1 MSPDYDVIV
10 IGSGFGGSVTALRLS
25 EKGYRVGVLE
35 QGARWRP
42 EDYPPDSV
50 PMRKTLWQPYFGLT
64 GPLRI
69 TVLKNVAIQSAVG
82 VGGGSLV
89 YGNVLYEPLEQFYN
103 DPQWASITDWK
114 AELAPYYDQAERM
127 LGVATN
133 PRLTAADD
141 VFKAIADDLG
151 IADTFHPTQ
160 VGAFFGEPGKT
171 VSDPYFGGIGPDRA
185 GCVFCGRCIN
195 GCAHNAKNTLDRN
208 YLHLAEKAGAQ
219 VHPMTT
225 VVDVHE
231 SPAGGYQV
239 ETVHTGRWVR
249 KQHRTWS
256 ADQVVFSAA
265 ALGTQNLL
273 HRLLANGSLPRI
285 SARLGELARTN
296 SEVTLIATSRTRTDL
311 AQGVAGTSSIHPD
324 ANTHIEA
331 FRIGKGSNW
340 GYLLTTTLVDGDRHR
355 LAKWV
360 LTNLRHPSAFA
371 RSFNA
376 RRASERSI
384 SLLVMQDLNNSL
396 TTYLKRGLFGT
407 KLNSRQGRGAPNPN
421 WNPVANDVVRR
432 AATKIDGD
440 PRGYYFDVLNRP
452 TTAHFIGGCPIGDS
466 PATGVVDPYQ
476 RLYGYPG
483 LHIIDGSTIPANL
496 GVNPALTI
504 TALSERAV
512 ALWPNKGEPDPRP
525 PLGSAYRGFRRSGR
539 TIRSCPKAHRPR
551 FASQQA
557 DPVAEPPPDQAYR
570 RRRLRCRYP
579 AEMRWA

>member
-42 EDYPPDSV
+42 EDYPPESV

-82 VGGGSLV
+82 VGGGSLI
-89 YGNVLYEPLEQFYN
+89 YGNVLYEPPEQFYN

-114 AELAPYYDQAERM
+114 AELAPYYDQAKRM

-160 VGAFFGEPGKT
+160 VGGFFGEPGKT

-208 YLHLAEKAGAQ
+208 YLYLAEKAGAQ

-225 VVDVHE
+225 VVDVRE
-231 SPAGGYQV
+231 LPAGGYQV

-273 HRLLANGSLPRI
+273 HRLRANGSLPRI

-296 SEVTLIATSRTRTDL
+296 SEVVLLATSRTRTDL

-331 FRIGKGSNW
+331 FRVGKGSNW
-340 GYLLTTTLVDGDRHR
+340 GYLLTTSLVDGDRHR
-355 LAKWV
+355 LTKWA
-360 LTNLRHPSAFA
+360 LTNLRHPAAFA
-371 RSFNA
+371 RSFDVRN
-376 RRASERSI
+376 ASERSI
-384 SLLVMQDLNNSL
+384 ALLVMQDLNNSL

-407 KLNSRQGRGAPNPN
+407 KTELPTGPGRAQSELESGRQ
-421 WNPVANDVVRR
+421 
-432 AATKIDGD
+432 
-440 PRGYYFDVLNRP
+440 
-452 TTAHFIGGCPIGDS
+452 
-466 PATGVVDPYQ
+466 
-476 RLYGYPG
+476 
-483 LHIIDGSTIPANL
+483 
-496 GVNPALTI
+496 
-504 TALSERAV
+504 
-512 ALWPNKGEPDPRP
+512 
-525 PLGSAYRGFRRSGR
+525 RRSPTCCR
-539 TIRSCPKAHRPR
+539 K
-551 FASQQA
+551 
-557 DPVAEPPPDQAYR
+557 DR
-570 RRRLRCRYP
+570 R
-579 AEMRWA
+579 

>member
-1 MSPDYDVIV
+1 MPEAAGERTSMSPDYDVIV

-25 EKGYRVGVLE
+25 ERGYRVGVLE

-42 EDYPPDSV
+42 EDYPPDRV
-50 PMRKTLWQPYFGLT
+50 PMRKTMWQPYFGLT

-89 YGNVLYEPLEQFYN
+89 YGNVLYEPPDQFYN

-114 AELAPYYDQAERM
+114 AELAPYYDQAKRM

-151 IADTFHPTQ
+151 IADTFHPTK

-208 YLHLAEKAGAQ
+208 YLYLAEKAGAQ

-331 FRIGKGSNW
+331 FRLGKGSNW

-355 LAKWV
+355 LAEWV
-360 LTNLRHPSAFA
+360 LTNLRHPTAFA

-421 WNPVANDVVRR
+421 GNPVANDVVRR

-483 LHIIDGSTIPANL
+483 LHVIDGSTIPANL

-512 ALWPNKGEPDPRP
+512 ALWPNKGESDPRP
-525 PLGSAYRGFRRSGR
+525 ALGSTYQRISPVGPHNAIVPENAPAALRLS
-539 TIRSCPKAHRPR
+539 
-551 FASQQA
+551 AS
-557 DPVAEPPPDQAYR
+557 
-570 RRRLRCRYP
+570 
-579 AEMRWA
+579 

>member
-1 MSPDYDVIV
+1 
-10 IGSGFGGSVTALRLS
+10 
-25 EKGYRVGVLE
+25 
-35 QGARWRP
+35 
-42 EDYPPDSV
+42 
-50 PMRKTLWQPYFGLT
+50 
-64 GPLRI
+64 
-69 TVLKNVAIQSAVG
+69 VG

-89 YGNVLYEPLEQFYN
+89 YGNVLYEPPEQFYN
-103 DPQWASITDWK
+103 DPQWVSITDWK
-114 AELAPYYDQAERM
+114 AELAPYYDQAKRM

-151 IADTFHPTQ
+151 IADTFHPTE

-195 GCAHNAKNTLDRN
+195 GCAHNAKNTLERN
-208 YLHLAEKAGAQ
+208 YLYLAEKAGAQ

-225 VVDVHE
+225 VVDVRE
-231 SPAGGYQV
+231 LPAGGYQV
-239 ETVHTGRWVR
+239 ETVHSGRWVR

-273 HRLLANGSLPRI
+273 HRLRANGSLPRI

-311 AQGVAGTSSIHPD
+311 AHGVAGTSSIHPD

-331 FRIGKGSNW
+331 FRLGKGSNW

-360 LTNLRHPSAFA
+360 LTNLRHPTAFV

-376 RRASERSI
+376 RRASDRSI

-483 LHIIDGSTIPANL
+483 LHIIDGSTITANL

-504 TALSERAV
+504 TALSERGV
-512 ALWPNKGEPDPRP
+512 ALWPNKGDPDPRP
-525 PLGSAYRGFRRSGR
+525 PLGSAYQRLSPVRSRNPIVPGNAPAALR
-539 TIRSCPKAHRPR
+539 LSTI
-551 FASQQA
+551 
-557 DPVAEPPPDQAYR
+557 
-570 RRRLRCRYP
+570 
-579 AEMRWA
+579 

>member
-1 MSPDYDVIV
+1 MSPEYDVIV

-42 EDYPPDSV
+42 HDYPPDSV

-89 YGNVLYEPLEQFYN
+89 YGNVLYEPPEQFYN

-114 AELAPYYDQAERM
+114 VELAPYYEQAKRM

-133 PRLTAADD
+133 PRLTPTDD

-160 VGAFFGEPGKT
+160 VGVFFGAPGKT

-185 GCVFCGRCIN
+185 GCVFCARCIN
-195 GCAHNAKNTLDRN
+195 GCAHNAKNTLERN
-208 YLHLAEKAGAQ
+208 YLYLAEKAGAQ

-225 VVDVHE
+225 VVDVRE
-231 SPAGGYQV
+231 SPAGGYRV
-239 ETVHTGRWVR
+239 ETVETGRWAR
-249 KQHRTWS
+249 KRHRTWH

-273 HRLLANGSLPRI
+273 HRLRANGSLPGI

-296 SEVTLIATSRTRTDL
+296 SEVNLLATSRTRTDL

-331 FRIGKGSNW
+331 FRLGKGSNW
-340 GYLLTTTLVDGDRHR
+340 GFLLTTSLVDGDRHR
-355 LAKWV
+355 LTRWL
-360 LTNLRHPSAFA
+360 LTNLRHPAAFA
-371 RSFNA
+371 RSFNT
-376 RRASERSI
+376 RRASERTM

-396 TTYLKRGLFGT
+396 TTYLKRGLFGAKMT
-407 KLNSRQGRGAPNPN
+407 SRQGVGAPNPN
-421 WNPVANDVVRR
+421 WNPVGNDVVRL
-432 AATKIDGD
+432 AAEKIDGD
-440 PRGYYFDVLNRP
+440 PRGYYFDVVNRP

-466 PATGVVDPYQ
+466 AITGVVDPYQ

-483 LHIIDGSTIPANL
+483 LHIIDGSTITANL

-525 PLGSAYRGFRRSGR
+525 ALGSAYQPIS
-539 TIRSCPKAHRPR
+539 PVRPR
-551 FASQQA
+551 NPIVPESAPA
-557 DPVAEPPPDQAYR
+557 AL
-570 RRRLRCRYP
+570 RLS
-579 AEMRWA
+579 AI